1 MPLVPRSI
9 GVGADSGARGMSVVA
24 ERIDVRVV
32 AERIDVRVV
41 AERIDVPQQ
50 DACCSLSRRP
60 IRWRGA
66 STTAL

>member
-9 GVGADSGARGMSVVA
+9 GVGADSGARGMS
-24 ERIDVRVV
+24 VV